1 MRGRAAAGR
10 GEGRS
15 GDDMMGPTT
24 TRPEGETG
32 MVRARCALVAVFAI
46 GMASAAA
53 AQSYPDRPI
62 RLLAPFPA
70 GGPTD
75 TTARIVAQGLSS
87 RIGQP
92 VVVEN
97 QAGAG
102 GTIGARQ
109 AATAPPDGYT
119 LLLVSVANMFGT
131 VPLLYKIDF
140 DPMRAFMPVATV
152 VVDRQVMVATNAL

>member
-1 MRGRAAAGR
+1 PHM
-10 GEGRS
+10 
-15 GDDMMGPTT
+15 T
-24 TRPEGETG
+24 
-32 MVRARCALVAVFAI
+32 RARCALAPALAI
-46 GMASAAA
+46 GLAGPAA
-53 AQSYPDRPI
+53 AQSYPDRPL

-87 RIGQP
+87 RLGQP

-119 LLLVSVANMFGT
+119 LLLISGANMFGT
-131 VPLLYKIDF
+131 VPILYKIRF
-140 DPMRAFMPVATV
+140 DPMLALSPGATWRA
-152 VVDRQVMVATNAL
+152 